1 MDVEREINLLK
12 HELEVKERQRQQ
24 MAARIRVLE
33 EWVDV
38 VSSPL
43 WKRVWF
49 FICGWNWSTLGRW
62 YRKDLWKG

>member
-1 MDVEREINLLK
+1 MNLEHEIEVLK
-12 HELEVKERQRQQ
+12 RQRIVL
-24 MAARIRVLE
+24 AERIHRLE

-49 FICGWNWSTLGRW
+49 FCCGWNWRTLGRW
-62 YRKDLWKG
+62 YRRDLWKG